1 MTNHRKQLL
10 AMADRAR
17 ADAEVL
23 SDPALRLLLLQ
34 MAATCREWAQHQAL
48 TFPSDLGPH
57 DSHGDREERPEGGMQ
72 RS

>member
-1 MTNHRKQLL
+1 MTNHRQQLL

-48 TFPSDLGPH
+48 TIPPDLDPRDGYG
-57 DSHGDREERPEGGMQ
+57 SGEERPKG
-72 RS
+72 

>member
-34 MAATCREWAQHQAL
+34 MAATAVN
-48 TFPSDLGPH
+48 G
-57 DSHGDREERPEGGMQ
+57 
-72 RS
+72 RSIKR